1 MWIEAI
7 LLKRRIIDMEVE
19 SDDHPVHPVN
29 IDRSLDNLFYH
40 SLPVC
45 LQYAGILIFIGLALF
60 IWVIYAHAHYGKGT
74 PAPFNPPKKFVA
86 SGAYRYSRNPM
97 YVGAITL
104 LIGEALLLKAPWM
117 LLFTACMFLL
127 FLLYVKYEEEPRLIQ
142 RYGASYQEY
151 MKRVPRWISLKRIQ

>member
-1 MWIEAI
+1 MII
-7 LLKRRIIDMEVE
+7 LSILSILIVPLITFFIIPYLFVANKLAAWPQQIGVLEV
-19 SDDHPVHPVN
+19 
-29 IDRSLDNLFYH
+29 I
-40 SLPVC
+40 
-45 LQYAGILIFIGLALF
+45 AGILILFGLVLF
-60 IWVIYAHAHYGKGT
+60 TWVIYAHAQYGKGT

-104 LIGEALLLKAPWM
+104 LVGEALLLKAPWM

-142 RYGASYQEY
+142 RYGPSYQEY
-151 MKRVPRWISLKRIQ
+151 MKKVPRWFSLKRIQ

>member
-1 MWIEAI
+1 MII
-7 LLKRRIIDMEVE
+7 LSILSILIVPLITFFII
-19 SDDHPVHPVN
+19 PY
-29 IDRSLDNLFYH
+29 LFV
-40 SLPVC
+40 SNMLAVWPRQIGV
-45 LQYAGILIFIGLALF
+45 LEIIAGILIFIGLALF

-117 LLFTACMFLL
+117 LLFTACIFLL